1 MFDEQL
7 RCSAVTQWFEHSLP
21 RPLLRTPS
29 PFSSHAFAPHLLT
42 LCTLTPHSQM
52 LILDR
57 VLGGDLITAHRL
69 LRVVVSSAHL
79 SSPAAEREYG
89 PFAHSLAVIL
99 QVGGCGWASLKF
111 AATFLTCLLRDVHT
125 RTPLGSLT
133 GCHAAGLY
141 TTTLLLCTNLFV

>member
-99 QVGGCGWASLKF
+99 QVGLCGGLGVRLLQPDK
-111 AATFLTCLLRDVHT
+111 LELLLRDT
-125 RTPLGSLT
+125 RTALHKL
-133 GCHAAGLY
+133 HLR
-141 TTTLLLCTNLFV
+141 